1 MSELCS
7 RYNEHKRKTSDAE
20 GGICFSCAISERAAC
35 AAGDKARKRGL
46 VSGREH
52 ERKTS
57 DAEGGICFSRAI
69 SEQFREGIRGMGDH
83 GMGLAMALF
92 MEAFVSIHMSVFVL
106 LPLSKMI
113 SRENSKKIFW
123 ILFWIRIAILL
134 CFDFF
139 ITTGIAVVDFFAV
152 FVGAFIVTPISI
164 KKGIRITKGSE
175 RSGAQSDAQTSVQS
189 VAQSDAQTGVQSGVQ
204 FDAQSDTQ
212 SEKTI
217 FASAEQSSEKK
228 AVHAADFDP
237 LFAMPEE
244 KCVEAFIKRE
254 MQRAQIAEEQ
264 DLIPED
270 MLRRKNILNLIFAV
284 LLFVYVS
291 LFFFHFPMITYV
303 LGFLILAVY
312 AFCTGRYQLMRYLKK
327 EIKSRPQEKI
337 SNIVLNVKAALVQDY
352 SKKLK
357 WILMAV
363 AVAGSLLLFSKPR
376 IFYEQSQEGYYVR
389 FYTYGLTNMTT
400 ATIPA
405 AYQGEKVVGLRGNT
419 FSNMPFL
426 REVILPDTITEIR
439 GQAFKNCGSLESVRL
454 PEHLTYL
461 GGEAFYHCT
470 SLEEVNLPD
479 GLTEIKGSTFEECS
493 SLQCIEIPDNVTRIG
508 GHAFYGN
515 ISLEEVVIS
524 PDSKLQEIGS
534 SAFRCCDS
542 LREITL
548 PRSTFVNGRAFKET
562 PVRINYYEY

>member
-139 ITTGIAVVDFFAV
+139 ITTGIAVVDFLAV

-164 KKGIRITKGSE
+164 KKGIRITKNSG
-175 RSGAQSDAQTSVQS
+175 RSGVQSDAQAS
-189 VAQSDAQTGVQSGVQ
+189 AP
-204 FDAQSDTQ
+204 SDTP

-217 FASAEQSSEKK
+217 LVSAEQSSEKK

-284 LLFVYVS
+284 LLFGYVS

-493 SLQCIEIPDNVTRIG
+493 SLQRIEIPDNVTRIG

>member
-7 RYNEHKRKTSDAE
+7 RYNEHERKTSDAE
-20 GGICFSCAISERAAC
+20 GGICFSCAIRERAAC
-35 AAGDKARKRGL
+35 VAGDKARQRGL

-164 KKGIRITKGSE
+164 KKGIRITKNSG
-175 RSGAQSDAQTSVQS
+175 RSGVQSDAQAS
-189 VAQSDAQTGVQSGVQ
+189 AP
-204 FDAQSDTQ
+204 SDTP

-217 FASAEQSSEKK
+217 LVSAEQSSEKK

-493 SLQCIEIPDNVTRIG
+493 SLQRIEIPDNVTRIG

>member
-1 MSELCS
+1 
-7 RYNEHKRKTSDAE
+7 
-20 GGICFSCAISERAAC
+20 
-35 AAGDKARKRGL
+35 
-46 VSGREH
+46 
-52 ERKTS
+52 
-57 DAEGGICFSRAI
+57 
-69 SEQFREGIRGMGDH
+69 MGDH
-83 GMGLAMALF
+83 GMGMAMALF

-175 RSGAQSDAQTSVQS
+175 RSGAQSDV
-189 VAQSDAQTGVQSGVQ
+189 QTGVQSGAQPDVQTGVQSSAQ

-217 FASAEQSSEKK
+217 LVSAGQSSEKK

-337 SNIVLNVKAALVQDY
+337 SNIVLNVKATLVQDY

-357 WILMAV
+357 WILMAA

-376 IFYEQSQEGYYVR
+376 ILYEQSKEGYYVW

-400 ATIPA
+400 AAIPA

-439 GQAFKNCGSLESVRL
+439 GQAFKNCGNLERVRL
-454 PEHLTYL
+454 PEHLIYL

-493 SLQCIEIPDNVTRIG
+493 SLQRIEIPDNVTRIG

-515 ISLEEVVIS
+515 ISLEEVEIS
-524 PDSKLQEIGS
+524 PDSKLREIGS
-534 SAFRCCDS
+534 SAFRRCDS

-562 PVRINYYEY
+562 PVRIDYYEY

>member
-1 MSELCS
+1 
-7 RYNEHKRKTSDAE
+7 
-20 GGICFSCAISERAAC
+20 
-35 AAGDKARKRGL
+35 
-46 VSGREH
+46 
-52 ERKTS
+52 
-57 DAEGGICFSRAI
+57 
-69 SEQFREGIRGMGDH
+69 MGDH
-83 GMGLAMALF
+83 GMGMAMALF

-139 ITTGIAVVDFFAV
+139 ITTGIAVVDFLAV
-152 FVGAFIVTPISI
+152 FVGAFLVTPISI

-175 RSGAQSDAQTSVQS
+175 RSGAPSDAQTS
-189 VAQSDAQTGVQSGVQ
+189 AP
-204 FDAQSDTQ
+204 

-217 FASAEQSSEKK
+217 LVSAEQGSGKK

-244 KCVEAFIKRE
+244 KCVEAFLKRE
-254 MQRAQIAEEQ
+254 MQRAGIAEEQ
-264 DLIPED
+264 GLIPED
-270 MLRRKNILNLIFAV
+270 MLRRKNILNIIFAV

-312 AFCTGRYQLMRYLKK
+312 GFCTGRYQLMRYLKK

-376 IFYEQSQEGYYVR
+376 ILYEQSEEGYYVR

-400 ATIPA
+400 GDHSRCLSGRKGGRSSRKHVFQYALF
-405 AYQGEKVVGLRGNT
+405 KRG
-419 FSNMPFL
+419 
-426 REVILPDTITEIR
+426 DTA
-439 GQAFKNCGSLESVRL
+439 GY
-454 PEHLTYL
+454 P
-461 GGEAFYHCT
+461 
-470 SLEEVNLPD
+470 
-479 GLTEIKGSTFEECS
+479 
-493 SLQCIEIPDNVTRIG
+493 
-508 GHAFYGN
+508 YGN
-515 ISLEEVVIS
+515 QRTGI
-524 PDSKLQEIGS
+524 
-534 SAFRCCDS
+534 
-542 LREITL
+542 
-548 PRSTFVNGRAFKET
+548 
-562 PVRINYYEY
+562 

>member
-1 MSELCS
+1 
-7 RYNEHKRKTSDAE
+7 
-20 GGICFSCAISERAAC
+20 
-35 AAGDKARKRGL
+35 
-46 VSGREH
+46 
-52 ERKTS
+52 
-57 DAEGGICFSRAI
+57 
-69 SEQFREGIRGMGDH
+69 MGDH
-83 GMGLAMALF
+83 GMGMAMALF

-139 ITTGIAVVDFFAV
+139 ITTGIAVVDFLAV
-152 FVGAFIVTPISI
+152 FVGAFLVTPISI

-175 RSGAQSDAQTSVQS
+175 RSGAPSDAQTS
-189 VAQSDAQTGVQSGVQ
+189 AP
-204 FDAQSDTQ
+204 SDTP

-217 FASAEQSSEKK
+217 LVSAEQGSEKK

-244 KCVEAFIKRE
+244 KCVEAFLKRE
-254 MQRAQIAEEQ
+254 MQRAGIAEEQ
-264 DLIPED
+264 GLIPED
-270 MLRRKNILNLIFAV
+270 MLRRKNILNIIFAV

-312 AFCTGRYQLMRYLKK
+312 GFCTGRYQLMRYLKK

-376 IFYEQSQEGYYVR
+376 ILYEQSEEGYYVR

-426 REVILPDTITEIR
+426 REVTLPDTLTEIR

-562 PVRINYYEY
+562 PVRIDYYEY

>member
-1 MSELCS
+1 
-7 RYNEHKRKTSDAE
+7 
-20 GGICFSCAISERAAC
+20 
-35 AAGDKARKRGL
+35 
-46 VSGREH
+46 
-52 ERKTS
+52 
-57 DAEGGICFSRAI
+57 
-69 SEQFREGIRGMGDH
+69 MGDH

-426 REVILPDTITEIR
+426 RET
-439 GQAFKNCGSLESVRL
+439 
-454 PEHLTYL
+454 
-461 GGEAFYHCT
+461 
-470 SLEEVNLPD
+470 
-479 GLTEIKGSTFEECS
+479 
-493 SLQCIEIPDNVTRIG
+493 
-508 GHAFYGN
+508 
-515 ISLEEVVIS
+515 
-524 PDSKLQEIGS
+524 
-534 SAFRCCDS
+534 
-542 LREITL
+542 
-548 PRSTFVNGRAFKET
+548 
-562 PVRINYYEY
+562 NY

>member
-1 MSELCS
+1 MSARE
-7 RYNEHKRKTSDAE
+7 REQAEPAHRERRMPIMNEVHDIMGTE
-20 GGICFSCAISERAAC
+20 EREQAKPAH
-35 AAGDKARKRGL
+35 
-46 VSGREH
+46 REQCG
-52 ERKTS
+52 E
-57 DAEGGICFSRAI
+57 EI
-69 SEQFREGIRGMGDH
+69 Q

-92 MEAFVSIHMSVFVL
+92 MEAFVSIHMSVFVF

-139 ITTGIAVVDFFAV
+139 ITTGIAVVDFLAV

-164 KKGIRITKGSE
+164 KKGIRITKNSG
-175 RSGAQSDAQTSVQS
+175 RSGVQSDVQSGTQSGVQSDAQSS
-189 VAQSDAQTGVQSGVQ
+189 AP
-204 FDAQSDTQ
+204 

-217 FASAEQSSEKK
+217 LVSAEQSSEKK
-228 AVHAADFDP
+228 AVHTADFDP

-270 MLRRKNILNLIFAV
+270 MLRRKNILNIIFAV

-337 SNIVLNVKAALVQDY
+337 SNIVLNVKAALVHDY

-376 IFYEQSQEGYYVR
+376 ILYEQSGEGYYVR

-405 AYQGEKVVGLRGNT
+405 AYQGETVVGLRGNT

-493 SLQCIEIPDNVTRIG
+493 SLQRIEIPDNVTRIG

-524 PDSKLQEIGS
+524 PDSKLREIGS

-562 PVRINYYEY
+562 PVRIDYYEY

>member
-1 MSELCS
+1 
-7 RYNEHKRKTSDAE
+7 
-20 GGICFSCAISERAAC
+20 
-35 AAGDKARKRGL
+35 
-46 VSGREH
+46 
-52 ERKTS
+52 
-57 DAEGGICFSRAI
+57 
-69 SEQFREGIRGMGDH
+69 MGDH

-291 LFFFHFPMITYV
+291 LFFFHFPIMS
-303 LGFLILAVY
+303 LA
-312 AFCTGRYQLMRYLKK
+312 
-327 EIKSRPQEKI
+327 S
-337 SNIVLNVKAALVQDY
+337 
-352 SKKLK
+352 
-357 WILMAV
+357 
-363 AVAGSLLLFSKPR
+363 
-376 IFYEQSQEGYYVR
+376 
-389 FYTYGLTNMTT
+389 
-400 ATIPA
+400 
-405 AYQGEKVVGLRGNT
+405 
-419 FSNMPFL
+419 
-426 REVILPDTITEIR
+426 
-439 GQAFKNCGSLESVRL
+439 
-454 PEHLTYL
+454 
-461 GGEAFYHCT
+461 
-470 SLEEVNLPD
+470 
-479 GLTEIKGSTFEECS
+479 
-493 SLQCIEIPDNVTRIG
+493 
-508 GHAFYGN
+508 
-515 ISLEEVVIS
+515 
-524 PDSKLQEIGS
+524 
-534 SAFRCCDS
+534 
-542 LREITL
+542 
-548 PRSTFVNGRAFKET
+548 
-562 PVRINYYEY
+562 

>member
-1 MSELCS
+1 
-7 RYNEHKRKTSDAE
+7 
-20 GGICFSCAISERAAC
+20 
-35 AAGDKARKRGL
+35 
-46 VSGREH
+46 
-52 ERKTS
+52 
-57 DAEGGICFSRAI
+57 
-69 SEQFREGIRGMGDH
+69 MGDH
-83 GMGLAMALF
+83 GMGMAMALF

-139 ITTGIAVVDFFAV
+139 ITTGIAVVDFLAV
-152 FVGAFIVTPISI
+152 FVGAFLVTPISI

-175 RSGAQSDAQTSVQS
+175 RSGAPSDAQTS
-189 VAQSDAQTGVQSGVQ
+189 AP
-204 FDAQSDTQ
+204 SDTP

-217 FASAEQSSEKK
+217 LVSAEQGSEKK

-244 KCVEAFIKRE
+244 KCVEAFLKRE
-254 MQRAQIAEEQ
+254 MQRAGIAEEQ
-264 DLIPED
+264 GLIPED
-270 MLRRKNILNLIFAV
+270 MLRRKNILNIIFAV

-312 AFCTGRYQLMRYLKK
+312 GFCTGRYQLMRYLKK

-376 IFYEQSQEGYYVR
+376 ILYEQSEEGYYVR
-389 FYTYGLTNMTT
+389 FYTYGLTNMIQRDGT
-400 ATIPA
+400 
-405 AYQGEKVVGLRGNT
+405 
-419 FSNMPFL
+419 S
-426 REVILPDTITEIR
+426 
-439 GQAFKNCGSLESVRL
+439 FKKQDR
-454 PEHLTYL
+454 
-461 GGEAFYHCT
+461 
-470 SLEEVNLPD
+470 
-479 GLTEIKGSTFEECS
+479 
-493 SLQCIEIPDNVTRIG
+493 
-508 GHAFYGN
+508 
-515 ISLEEVVIS
+515 
-524 PDSKLQEIGS
+524 
-534 SAFRCCDS
+534 
-542 LREITL
+542 
-548 PRSTFVNGRAFKET
+548 
-562 PVRINYYEY
+562 

>member
-7 RYNEHKRKTSDAE
+7 RYNEHERKTSDAE
-20 GGICFSCAISERAAC
+20 GGICFSCAIRERAAC
-35 AAGDKARKRGL
+35 VAGDKARQRGL

-164 KKGIRITKGSE
+164 KKGIRITKNSG
-175 RSGAQSDAQTSVQS
+175 RSGVQSDAQAS
-189 VAQSDAQTGVQSGVQ
+189 AP
-204 FDAQSDTQ
+204 SDTP

-217 FASAEQSSEKK
+217 LVSAEQSSEKK

-389 FYTYGLTNMTT
+389 FYTYDLTNMTT

-493 SLQCIEIPDNVTRIG
+493 SLQRIEIPDNVTRIG

>member
-1 MSELCS
+1 
-7 RYNEHKRKTSDAE
+7 
-20 GGICFSCAISERAAC
+20 
-35 AAGDKARKRGL
+35 
-46 VSGREH
+46 
-52 ERKTS
+52 
-57 DAEGGICFSRAI
+57 
-69 SEQFREGIRGMGDH
+69 MGDH

-175 RSGAQSDAQTSVQS
+175 RSGVQSDVQFGVQSDAQASV
-189 VAQSDAQTGVQSGVQ
+189 QSDAQASVQSDVQ
-204 FDAQSDTQ
+204 SDAQASVQTDTQ

-217 FASAEQSSEKK
+217 LASAEQSSEKK

-264 DLIPED
+264 NLIPED

-337 SNIVLNVKAALVQDY
+337 SNIVLNVKATLVQDY

-357 WILMAV
+357 WILMAA

-376 IFYEQSQEGYYVR
+376 ILYEQSKEGYYVR

-400 ATIPA
+400 AAIPA

-454 PEHLTYL
+454 SEHLTYL

-493 SLQCIEIPDNVTRIG
+493 SLQRIEIPDNVTRIG

-534 SAFRCCDS
+534 SAFRRCDS
-542 LREITL
+542 LQEITL

-562 PVRINYYEY
+562 PVRIDYYEY

>member
-1 MSELCS
+1 
-7 RYNEHKRKTSDAE
+7 
-20 GGICFSCAISERAAC
+20 
-35 AAGDKARKRGL
+35 
-46 VSGREH
+46 
-52 ERKTS
+52 
-57 DAEGGICFSRAI
+57 
-69 SEQFREGIRGMGDH
+69 
-83 GMGLAMALF
+83 
-92 MEAFVSIHMSVFVL
+92 
-106 LPLSKMI
+106 
-113 SRENSKKIFW
+113 
-123 ILFWIRIAILL
+123 
-134 CFDFF
+134 
-139 ITTGIAVVDFFAV
+139 
-152 FVGAFIVTPISI
+152 
-164 KKGIRITKGSE
+164 
-175 RSGAQSDAQTSVQS
+175 
-189 VAQSDAQTGVQSGVQ
+189 
-204 FDAQSDTQ
+204 
-212 SEKTI
+212 
-217 FASAEQSSEKK
+217 
-228 AVHAADFDP
+228 
-237 LFAMPEE
+237 
-244 KCVEAFIKRE
+244 
-254 MQRAQIAEEQ
+254 
-264 DLIPED
+264 

-337 SNIVLNVKAALVQDY
+337 SNIVLNVKATLVQDY
-352 SKKLK
+352 SQKLK

-376 IFYEQSQEGYYVR
+376 ILYEQSQEGYYVR
-389 FYTYGLTNMTT
+389 FYTYSLTNMTT
-400 ATIPA
+400 AAIPA

-493 SLQCIEIPDNVTRIG
+493 SLQRIEIPDNVTRIG

-515 ISLEEVVIS
+515 ISMEEVVIS

-534 SAFRCCDS
+534 SAFRRCDS

-548 PRSTFVNGRAFKET
+548 PRNTFVNGRAFKET
-562 PVRINYYEY
+562 PVRIDYYEY

>member
-1 MSELCS
+1 MALVFLLYNKNILHDIMSE
-7 RYNEHKRKTSDAE
+7 
-20 GGICFSCAISERAAC
+20 SE
-35 AAGDKARKRGL
+35 
-46 VSGREH
+46 REH

-83 GMGLAMALF
+83 GMRLAMALF

-164 KKGIRITKGSE
+164 KKGIRITKGGE
-175 RSGAQSDAQTSVQS
+175 RSGAQSDV
-189 VAQSDAQTGVQSGVQ
+189 QTGVQSDVQTGVRSDVQ
-204 FDAQSDTQ
+204 ASVQTDTQ

-217 FASAEQSSEKK
+217 LASAEQSSEKK

-264 DLIPED
+264 NLIPED

-337 SNIVLNVKAALVQDY
+337 SNIVLNVKATLVQDY

-400 ATIPA
+400 AAIPA

-439 GQAFKNCGSLESVRL
+439 GQAFKNCGNLESVRL
-454 PEHLTYL
+454 PEHLIYL

-493 SLQCIEIPDNVTRIG
+493 SLQRIEIPDNVTRIG

-534 SAFRCCDS
+534 SAFRRCDS

-562 PVRINYYEY
+562 PVRIDYYEY

>member
-1 MSELCS
+1 MSE
-7 RYNEHKRKTSDAE
+7 
-20 GGICFSCAISERAAC
+20 
-35 AAGDKARKRGL
+35 
-46 VSGREH
+46 REH

-164 KKGIRITKGSE
+164 KKGIRISKGSE
-175 RSGAQSDAQTSVQS
+175 RSGVQSDVQFGAQSGAQSDVQSDVQSSVQ
-189 VAQSDAQTGVQSGVQ
+189 T
-204 FDAQSDTQ
+204 DTQ

-217 FASAEQSSEKK
+217 LASAEQSSEKK

-254 MQRAQIAEEQ
+254 MQRVQIAEEQ
-264 DLIPED
+264 NLIPED

-337 SNIVLNVKAALVQDY
+337 SNIVLNVKATLVQDY

-400 ATIPA
+400 AAIPA

-426 REVILPDTITEIR
+426 REVILPGTITEIR

-454 PEHLTYL
+454 PDHLIYL

-493 SLQCIEIPDNVTRIG
+493 SLQRIEIPDNVTRIG

-534 SAFRCCDS
+534 SAFRRCDS
-542 LREITL
+542 LQEITL

-562 PVRINYYEY
+562 PVRIDYYEY